1 MDAVEAS
8 NLWATLPAELRD
20 QIDEMIRAGRRIQAI
35 ADFRNRSGLT
45 PKPRLAQAVSLV
57 EHRETVLKA
66 ND

>member
-45 PKPRLAQAVSLV
+45 PKPRLAQAVALV
-57 EHRETVLKA
+57 EHRETMLKE